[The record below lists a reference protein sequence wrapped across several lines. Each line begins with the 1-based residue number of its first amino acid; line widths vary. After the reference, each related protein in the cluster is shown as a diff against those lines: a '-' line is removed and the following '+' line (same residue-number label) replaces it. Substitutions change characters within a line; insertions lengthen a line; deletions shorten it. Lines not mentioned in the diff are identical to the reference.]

1 MDKAEISNLQQQS
14 VAQINEA
21 LPTLDRASLIE
32 LAAQEAASATPRT
45 TLQAAIDKQ
54 LAALDAQEEGGDPD
68 KNAKAVAGKV
78 DPAAQAAG
86 KLATDKITIDDYR
99 HPDYAGPLNG
109 EQAAWRV
116 ANVKPV
122 REART
127 K

>member
-14 VAQINEA
+14 VAQITEA
-21 LPTLDRASLIE
+21 LPSLDRASLIE
-32 LAAQEAASATPRT
+32 LAAQEAAAQSPRS

-54 LAALDAQEEGGDPD
+54 LAALDAQDEGGDAD
-68 KNAKAVAGKV
+68 KNAKAVAGKGE
-78 DPAAQAAG
+78 PAAQAAG
-86 KLATDKITIDDYR
+86 KLSTDDYR
-99 HPDYAGPLNG
+99 HPDYAGPLTG

>member
-14 VAQINEA
+14 VAQISEA

-32 LAAQEAASATPRT
+32 LAAQEAAAPTPRT

-54 LAALDAQEEGGDPD
+54 LAALDAQDEGGDKD
-68 KNAKAVAGKV
+68 STAVEGKGE
-78 DPAAQAAG
+78 PAAKPAG
-86 KLATDKITIDDYR
+86 KLSIDDYR
-99 HPDYAGPLNG
+99 HPDYAGPLSG